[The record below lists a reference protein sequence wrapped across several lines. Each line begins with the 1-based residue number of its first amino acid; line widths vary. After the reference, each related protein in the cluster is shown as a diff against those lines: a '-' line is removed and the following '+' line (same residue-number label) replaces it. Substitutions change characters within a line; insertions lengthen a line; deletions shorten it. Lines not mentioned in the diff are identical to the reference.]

1 MPMEDWIL
9 EEYQNLYKLISNK
22 MIVPHP
28 DYAGA
33 YMYPLTIEEEE
44 DELYLFSILT
54 NKMIVPLE
62 EEEEEEDEE
71 EELHICG
78 KTGREFD
85 MGNQIKGCGEIIDD
99 DNIMI
104 GNISFCL
111 KCGEEALEEE
121 AEAEEAEACERYGNK
136 CSTENLCSCCRTDAH
151 YN

>member
-1 MPMEDWIL
+1 MCTSLISQLKMHHDNRNKWTNIMPMEDWTL

-33 YMYPLTIEEEE
+33 YMYPLPI
-44 DELYLFSILT
+44 
-54 NKMIVPLE
+54 E

-85 MGNQIKGCGEIIDD
+85 MRNQVKGCGEIIDD

-111 KCGEEALEEE
+111 KCGEEALE
-121 AEAEEAEACERYGNK
+121 CN
-136 CSTENLCSCCRTDAH
+136 
-151 YN
+151 